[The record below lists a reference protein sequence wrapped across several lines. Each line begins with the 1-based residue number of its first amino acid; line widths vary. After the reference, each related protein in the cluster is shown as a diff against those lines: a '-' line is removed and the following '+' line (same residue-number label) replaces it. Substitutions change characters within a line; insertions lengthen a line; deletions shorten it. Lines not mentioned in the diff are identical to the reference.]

1 MKVLNV
7 AETTKGGIE
16 TYFGSLSRSKKLK
29 NDFLA
34 IGYDDSIIDITDKK
48 SRLKNLLTLCY
59 ILFFKVN
66 LKSYDV
72 IFLHSTFAGLLRI
85 LVYPYAKLFNIKV
98 VYCSHG
104 WAFDMEEE
112 NKKSFKNNL
121 YIFTEKLLT
130 PFSDIV
136 FCISQS
142 DLNSAYSAGL
152 SKTKL
157 VLNWNGVRESSV
169 KSDNETK
176 QGHDSKVKVL
186 FVGRLDRQK
195 GLYEFLKSI
204 KNISHELNK
213 EIEFTIIGEPVR
225 NDSPELYV
233 VLKQAIDNVKII
245 QLGWVANDNL
255 DNYFKETDFV
265 VVPSL
270 WEGFGLIVAEALR
283 NGKPVFASAVGSLP
297 FMLNSKT
304 GWLFDTQDRASLE
317 QNFKDVINK
326 ELYKKISSDDCLT
339 YFYENFHEDIMNK
352 NYLLN
357 FEKLYV

>member
-29 NDFLA
+29 NEFLA
-34 IGYDDSIIDITDKK
+34 VGYDISIIDITDKK

-104 WAFDMEEE
+104 WAFDMEED
-112 NKKSFKNNL
+112 KKSFKNNL

-130 PFSDIV
+130 HFSDIV

-152 SKTKL
+152 SKNKL
-157 VLNWNGVRESSV
+157 VLNWNGVRASSVESS
-169 KSDNETK
+169 NETK
-176 QGHDSKVKVL
+176 ARQTSNVKVL

-195 GLYEFLKSI
+195 GLYEFLTTIKSI
-204 KNISHELNK
+204 SHNLNK

-225 NDSPELYV
+225 NDSPELYE
-233 VLKQAIDNVKII
+233 VLDQAIDNVKII

-255 DNYFKETDFV
+255 DYYFKETDFV
-265 VVPSL
+265 IVPSL

-304 GWLFDTQDRASLE
+304 GWLFDAKDRASLE
-317 QNFKDVINK
+317 KNFKDVINK
-326 ELYKKISSDDCLT
+326 ELYKKISSEDCLN

-357 FEKLYV
+357 FEKLYA